1 MIPYGPFAP
10 RRPEDAQLP
19 GLRVEPAVDP
29 ALARE
34 PEDPAPVEGRRVEV
48 RVARARREREAS
60 DLPRPRVDADDCVQ
74 AAVGDPGSAVGP
86 DDHAVRRGAGAQRRQ
101 PRAPVP
107 RVQPAQ
113 LARVL
118 RRVPDASVPGGRDV
132 VRVRPRR
139 DPELPNAKLALTRTR
154 GARRSRDD
162 ERDGGGRDPHEHAL
176 RYAGAARP
184 VSHHVSQAIA
194 IRTPRLHVA
203 RIRIGTVAGA
213 LVPLHVGACSAPS
226 QGG

>member
-1 MIPYGPFAP
+1 MIPYGPLAP
-10 RRPEDAQLP
+10 RRAEDAQLP
-19 GLRVEPAVDP
+19 RLRIEPAVDP

-34 PEDPAPVEGRRVEV
+34 PEDPAPVEGRGVEV
-48 RVARARREREAS
+48 RVARARREREPP

-74 AAVGDPGSAVGP
+74 AAVGDPGSAVRP
-86 DDHAVRRGAGAQRRQ
+86 DDHAVRRGAGAERGQ
-101 PRAPVP
+101 PRAPGP

-139 DPELPNAKLALTRTR
+139 DAELPNAKLVLTRTR

-162 ERDGGGRDPHEHAL
+162 ERDGGGDPHEHAL

-184 VSHHVSQAIA
+184 DSHHVSQGIA